1 MYGHCV
7 NRGKEKET
15 RQIAYLVT
23 LSMIVPAPT
32 CPVTCRPLFPR
43 FTHAEHAKNLKRD
56 KKRVTLHFSS
66 VIRRSICF
74 FLFFFLE
81 IVFPLRWLPSAECS
95 ACRWSFPL
103 VWFPSIGGRARVTF
117 GSFLQTKKGATTTA
131 TTTTTTRGVFCFV
144 SRSWPPVVFVHKSMP
159 YTASTIHFLV

>member
-66 VIRRSICF
+66 VIRRSIF
-74 FLFFFLE
+74 FLFFFWKLCFRC
-81 IVFPLRWLPSAECS
+81 VGYPLRNVVRVVGLSLSFGFLPSVDAP
-95 ACRWSFPL
+95 A
-103 VWFPSIGGRARVTF
+103 
-117 GSFLQTKKGATTTA
+117 
-131 TTTTTTRGVFCFV
+131 
-144 SRSWPPVVFVHKSMP
+144 
-159 YTASTIHFLV
+159 